1 MISNSDY
8 LGHKAKVTFSDGSVV
23 MGKIDMVLEPY
34 DDYTG
39 YAFGMDPQSG
49 YPLSFAFE
57 EDETVSIQI
66 LD

>member
-34 DDYTG
+34 DDYTR
-39 YAFGMDPQSG
+39 YAFGMDP
-49 YPLSFAFE
+49 
-57 EDETVSIQI
+57 
-66 LD
+66 